1 MTGQYV
7 AVRLR
12 FNIGHLVGY
21 VLADQL
27 EELLDAADI
36 GAGYVLTSL
45 LVVER
50 LTPDDLP
57 GLEDT
62 AYRSTGGR

>member
-12 FNIGHLVGY
+12 FNIGHLAGY

-27 EELLDAADI
+27 EELLAAATDT
-36 GAGYVLTSL
+36 GYVPTSL

-50 LTPDDLP
+50 LTMDDLP
-57 GLEDT
+57 GMV
-62 AYRSTGGR
+62 A